1 MTGTDETA
9 ETAPRSASLRDRVFE
24 AVPLWAGALATVIL
38 YLFAVQLLGTATE
51 AAEPII
57 ERALRQVVVGNG
69 SALGLSWLATYG
81 LTNGS
86 VVAALSLSL
95 FRSDIVTVT
104 EAFLLISG
112 SRLGGAGII
121 VVVGF
126 LDYLQNRGSQTVSE
140 GTSLGLLTFLVTFS
154 VYVPVTLLGLGVL
167 LTARTQ
173 LFAATAGLEVNLT
186 SLQYL
191 EPVTD
196 AITRILGPRI
206 AFLVA
211 IALLFGTL
219 WLFDLLLERVE
230 TETVRAHVFR
240 HFKRRWMA
248 FGIGVVITG
257 VTTSV
262 AFSLGVVVPLYNRQF
277 VRRDEMV
284 PYILGANIG
293 TLFDTLLVAF
303 VLETAV
309 GVAIVLLVIGLA
321 TLITVV
327 LLLGYR
333 PYSTLIDAGQDRLLE
348 DRRFFVGFGLL
359 LIVVP
364 FVLLLVSHR

>member
-9 ETAPRSASLRDRVFE
+9 ETAQRTAQLRDRFFK
-24 AVPLWAGALATVIL
+24 AIPLWAGALATVAL
-38 YLFAVQLLGTATE
+38 YLFAVQLIGTATE
-51 AAEPII
+51 AAEPVI
-57 ERALRQVVVGNG
+57 EWAFRQVVVDNG

-86 VVAALSLSL
+86 VVAAVSLSL

-104 EAFLLISG
+104 EVFLLISG

-126 LDYLQNRGSQTVSE
+126 LDYLQNRGKQTVSE

-167 LTARTQ
+167 LTSRVE
-173 LFAATAGLEVNLT
+173 LFAATAGLEVHLK
-186 SLQYL
+186 SVQYL

-196 AITRILGPRI
+196 AVARTLGPRI
-206 AFLVA
+206 AFGVA

-219 WLFDLLLERVE
+219 WLFDQLLERVE
-230 TETVRAHVFR
+230 TETVRSHVFR

-248 FGIGVVITG
+248 FGIGVLITA

-293 TLFDTLLVAF
+293 TLFDTLIVAF
-303 VLETAV
+303 VLETTV

-327 LLLGYR
+327 LLLLYT

-348 DRRFFVGFGLL
+348 DRRFFIAFGVLL
-359 LIVVP
+359 VVVP
-364 FVLLLVSHR
+364 FVLLFVPHL